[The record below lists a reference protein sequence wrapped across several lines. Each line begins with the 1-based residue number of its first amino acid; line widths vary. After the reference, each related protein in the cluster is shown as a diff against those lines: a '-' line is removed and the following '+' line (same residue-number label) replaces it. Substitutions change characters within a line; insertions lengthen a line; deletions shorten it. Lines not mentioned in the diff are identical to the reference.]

1 MQRPRAD
8 CRLVSRPRI
17 NLTHFHGVFA
27 PNSKHRVQV
36 TPTKRGKQPEKAES
50 ADDDCLDK
58 SPEERHQ
65 AMTWMQRLKRLFNID
80 VVVARSKWSGQAIC
94 DNPVKQLF
102 SFQRCLI
109 RSHKDNNSPG
119 ASAIVG
125 YCKTSIYSPIYP
137 VELHI
142 WSAPVLGEPVSVLGK
157 EKLQSSIRLLVGFV
171 SPGSSW
177 KSAHSRPYHLDGLPM
192 AAADG
197 THRFP
202 GIQALPFVPLPSF
215 LTYQQR
221 G

>member
-1 MQRPRAD
+1 
-8 CRLVSRPRI
+8 
-17 NLTHFHGVFA
+17 
-27 PNSKHRVQV
+27 
-36 TPTKRGKQPEKAES
+36 
-50 ADDDCLDK
+50 
-58 SPEERHQ
+58 
-65 AMTWMQRLKRLFNID
+65 MTWMQRLKRLFNID
-80 VVVARSKWSGQAIC
+80 VVVAKSKWSGQAIC

-177 KSAHSRPYHLDGLPM
+177 KSAHSRPYHLDGLPIV
-192 AAADG
+192 ATDG

-221 G
+221 GWQFSGKVLAVELGALGHRVDFGDLSPVQPNRYRTLAGHMYRTVDPKGSIPGQSCADY